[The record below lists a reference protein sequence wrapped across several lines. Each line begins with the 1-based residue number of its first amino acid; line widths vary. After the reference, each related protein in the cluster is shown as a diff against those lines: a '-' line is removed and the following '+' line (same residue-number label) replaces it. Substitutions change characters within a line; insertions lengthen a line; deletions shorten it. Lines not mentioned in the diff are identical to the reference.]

1 MLSSWSKKS
10 IYRPG
15 GYSVKKKQRF
25 NLRVKLVL
33 FTTVLALITYTMS
46 AIFIYVIQDYLQSM
60 INMSEQTY
68 VILILIL
75 GVIWSGI
82 LAYFAARFITKPL
95 QNLERSAMNAAEG
108 HLNQTIE
115 IRGSDDE
122 IRSLSIAFNKMLQNL
137 QNMIDNINKHFDHT
151 NKSVIQLREATEQS
165 AQYSALISRST
176 TDISQGAEGSA
187 EAIQQTVE
195 LIEYATKIAE
205 EVQLKAGQSKE
216 KSIEMLTV
224 LDDSKRAVHGL
235 VQGIQT
241 IVTDQKDSLE
251 DVNELKENAIQVESI
266 ITMVGDIAEQTNLLA
281 LNASIEAARAGEHG
295 RGFAVVAD
303 EVRVLADQS
312 AQAVQRISGLIGD
325 IQEGVSQVVT
335 KMNDNVTKASAEAEI
350 GLQSNQTIEHMTTSV
365 TDVASE
371 IESISELVDKQLNSI
386 QATVEQS
393 QDVAAIAEETSAA
406 SEEVSASVDE
416 QASTVESINEQ
427 ARELEGQANTL
438 NEQIKRFTI

>member
-1 MLSSWSKKS
+1 M
-10 IYRPG
+10 
-15 GYSVKKKQRF
+15 KKKQRF

-195 LIEYATKIAE
+195 LIEDATKIAE
-205 EVQLKAGQSKE
+205 EVQLRAGQSKE

-312 AQAVQRISGLIGD
+312 AQAVQRISSLIGD
-325 IQEGVSQVVT
+325 IQDGVSQVVT
-335 KMNDNVTKASAEAEI
+335 KMNDNVTKASTEAEI
-350 GLQSNQTIEHMTTSV
+350 GLQSNQTIEHMTVSV

-371 IESISELVDKQLNSI
+371 IESISELVDKQLSSI

>member
-1 MLSSWSKKS
+1 M
-10 IYRPG
+10 
-15 GYSVKKKQRF
+15 KKKQRF

-68 VILILIL
+68 VILILVL

>member
-68 VILILIL
+68 VILILVL

>member
-33 FTTVLALITYTMS
+33 FTTALALITYTMS

-68 VILILIL
+68 VILILVL

>member
-1 MLSSWSKKS
+1 M
-10 IYRPG
+10 
-15 GYSVKKKQRF
+15 KKKQRF

-108 HLNQTIE
+108 HLNQMIE

-195 LIEYATKIAE
+195 LIEDATKIAE
-205 EVQLKAGQSKE
+205 EVQLRAGQSKE